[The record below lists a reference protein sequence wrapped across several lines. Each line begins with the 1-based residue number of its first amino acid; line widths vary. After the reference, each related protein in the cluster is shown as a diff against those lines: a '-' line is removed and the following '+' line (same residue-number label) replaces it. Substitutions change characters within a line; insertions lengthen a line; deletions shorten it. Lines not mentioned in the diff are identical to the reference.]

1 MRKTPQIPRDVFFA
15 NPAPPPP
22 EPVAAPVAA
31 VAAAPLPAPVPP
43 VPVAVAPVVA
53 PAPVATIPEPPAVP
67 VDEDKIQVTV
77 YLTPQTAKRL
87 EALRF
92 HLLNEHNVKV
102 SKSAL
107 TEYAIGH
114 LGDDLAALALV
125 FAMGER

>member
-31 VAAAPLPAPVPP
+31 VAIAPLPSPVVASAPVP
-43 VPVAVAPVVA
+43 
-53 PAPVATIPEPPAVP
+53 TIPEPPAVP

>member
-1 MRKTPQIPRDVFFA
+1 MRKMPQIPRDVFFA
-15 NPAPPPP
+15 NPAPAVVPSAPAEPAVVALPPALVPLVP
-22 EPVAAPVAA
+22 EPQVAPIPQPGPMV
-31 VAAAPLPAPVPP
+31 VVPEPLP
-43 VPVAVAPVVA
+43 
-53 PAPVATIPEPPAVP
+53 VP

-114 LGDDLAALALV
+114 LGDDLAQLALI